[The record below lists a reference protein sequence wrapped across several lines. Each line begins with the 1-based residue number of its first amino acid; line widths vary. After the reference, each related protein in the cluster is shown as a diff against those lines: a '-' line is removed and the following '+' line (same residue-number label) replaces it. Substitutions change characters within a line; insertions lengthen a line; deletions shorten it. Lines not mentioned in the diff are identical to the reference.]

1 MGSLVRFL
9 LFTSLFLAL
18 CRGMPSDKKDSSIE
32 ELKEKEE
39 DKNEISGGGEK
50 VGWQTKETKDEH
62 SLDKCDKDQDCR
74 HVSQIL

>member
-9 LFTSLFLAL
+9 LFISLFLAL
-18 CRGMPSDKKDSSIE
+18 CQGMPGDKKDNSIE

-62 SLDKCDKDQDCR
+62 SLVECKKDEDCR
-74 HVSQIL
+74 HV